1 MESDML
7 KHEKKISVG
16 YAAFVVASV
25 FVFVLG
31 GSLFFGGAIETMFML
46 AWLFTVPLIMKVGYT
61 YKEVQN
67 FGWKV
72 VMESLEAN
80 FIILV
85 VGTLIAS
92 FIASGTVPY
101 IIVLGLKVIS
111 PQIFLLS
118 ALLICTMTSLAT
130 GTSWGTI
137 GTAGIAMMGIGTAL
151 GVPIGMTA
159 GAVISGAAFGDKMS
173 PLSDT
178 TNLSAAISGA
188 PLMTHI
194 KHMTVTTLPA
204 YILSAIIFTF
214 MGFFTIDTA
223 SFDPSI
229 ATNTINGLNDIF
241 KLGILE
247 LIPIVL
253 VITMLI
259 KKVPPISAMLGGTFV
274 AMFMAMIRQGYNLNE
289 LLGFLYDGFS
299 IETGTVYIDKLLNR
313 GGIMSMVSSFLIVF
327 VAAAITGMLS
337 ESGILTALVSSLAKK
352 CNGSRTRTVGT
363 TLSIGYL
370 TNMIG
375 SSMLLAIIVPGTLMK
390 PVYKENN
397 LAPENLSR
405 TLEDSG
411 TLGAWLIPWNANAL
425 FGAQTL
431 MGIGAT
437 PYVFIPYCLLS
448 IISPIFSMISAITGI
463 GMKPLKKEEVANL
476 EFSNN
481 L

>member
-1 MESDML
+1 MG
-7 KHEKKISVG
+7 KNVFGRGKVISTG
-16 YAAFVVASV
+16 YAAFIVASV

-31 GSLFFGGAIETMFML
+31 GSLFFDAAIETMFIL
-46 AWLFTVPLIMKVGYT
+46 AWLFTVPLIMRLGYS

-92 FIASGTVPY
+92 FIASGAVPY

-111 PQIFLLS
+111 PKIFLLS
-118 ALLICTMTSLAT
+118 TLLICTMTSLAT

-137 GTAGIAMMGIGTAL
+137 GTAGIAMMGIGNAL
-151 GVPIGMTA
+151 GVPMGMTA

-178 TNLSAAISGA
+178 TNMAAAISGA

-194 KHMTVTTLPA
+194 KHMTITTLPA
-204 YILSAIIFTF
+204 YIISAIIFAF
-214 MGFFTIDTA
+214 MGFFTIDIA
-223 SFDPSI
+223 SFDPTI
-229 ATNTINGLNDIF
+229 AENTINGLNGIF
-241 KLGILE
+241 NLGILE
-247 LIPIVL
+247 LIPVVL

-259 KKVPPISAMLGGTFV
+259 KKVPPISAILGGTFA
-274 AMFMAMIRQGYNLNE
+274 AMFMAVVRQGYNLNQ

-313 GGIMSMVSSFLIVF
+313 GGIMSMISSFLIVF

-337 ESGILTALVSSLAKK
+337 ESGVLGALVSPLSKK
-352 CNGSRTRTVGT
+352 CKGSRVGTVGT

-390 PVYKENN
+390 PVYEENN

-411 TLGAWLIPWNANAL
+411 TLGAWLIPWNANAI

-431 MGIGAT
+431 MGIGAA

-448 IISPIFSMISAITGI
+448 IISPILSMIYAITGI
-463 GMKPLKKEEVANL
+463 SVKPLKEEKIINI
-476 EFSNN
+476 EFPNN
-481 L
+481 